1 MARIEPDDLIDPE
14 RIFVAARLNEALQVE
29 ELLSGAGVDYVVQVE
44 AFARSLFFGVRHGA
58 AFYVPSPQAEWC
70 RAFLTERGLERG
82 VVEEQE

>member
-1 MARIEPDDLIDPE
+1 MARIEPEDLIDPE
-14 RIFVAARLNEALQVE
+14 RIFIAAKLDEALLVE
-29 ELLSGAGVDYVVQVE
+29 EMLTGVGVEYAVQVE

-58 AFYVPSPQAEWC
+58 AFYVPSPQAAWC